1 MDIIK
6 MLEQEQL
13 KEDLTQFR
21 VGDTIKVHYR
31 ITEGARERIQT
42 FEGIV
47 IKIQNSGIKTTFTVR
62 RISYGIGVERTF
74 QLHSPKIA
82 GIDKVRSGKV
92 RRAKLFYLRDRVG
105 KAAKTKEK
113 IGARIVNE
121 EIIIKEEAVEEVVEE
136 TVAPEEAP
144 AVETENVVAQEV
156 VDTVSEETVE
166 EVKENPEEK

>member
-21 VGDTIKVHYR
+21 VGDTIRVHYR
-31 ITEGARERIQT
+31 IIEGTRERVQA
-42 FEGIV
+42 FEGVV

-74 QLHSPKIA
+74 QLHSPRIQS
-82 GIDKVRSGKV
+82 IDLVRHGKV

-105 KAAKTKEK
+105 KSAK
-113 IGARIVNE
+113 
-121 EIIIKEEAVEEVVEE
+121 
-136 TVAPEEAP
+136 
-144 AVETENVVAQEV
+144 
-156 VDTVSEETVE
+156 
-166 EVKENPEEK
+166 VKERKFF